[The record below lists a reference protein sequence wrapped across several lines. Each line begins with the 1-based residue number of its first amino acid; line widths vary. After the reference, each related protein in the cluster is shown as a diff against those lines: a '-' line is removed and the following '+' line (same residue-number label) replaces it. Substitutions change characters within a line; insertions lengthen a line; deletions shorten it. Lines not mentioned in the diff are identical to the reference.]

1 MKFFFSET
9 FNYLY
14 FFSKMEIK
22 NSIYQKDEIKLL
34 FQGRVNRLQ
43 FCNFPPLGELNGFK
57 YLEKYLIFFVC

>member
-1 MKFFFSET
+1 
-9 FNYLY
+9 
-14 FFSKMEIK
+14 MEIK